1 MTLSELLQDVEVI
14 GEFTDVEIKDVTDST
29 QRMVPGCAFVC
40 IRGERTDGNT
50 FAQTALDAG
59 AACIVT
65 ETDLGLPNQVLVKNS
80 REAYALM
87 CGAYFGNPAQI
98 LRLIGVTGTNGKTTT
113 TYLLKEILENAGYTV
128 GLIGTIEDIVGK
140 RTFDASRTTP
150 DPYELHKLFRHMADA
165 GCQYCV
171 MEVSSQA
178 LAQGRVIGCWFDTAV
193 FTNLT
198 RDHLDYHK
206 TMDNYLSAKKILFSQ
221 CDTGVVNIDDK
232 YARYIIA
239 GSGCQVVSFSINN
252 LSHYR
257 ARDILLRSD
266 GTEYRLEAKGKE
278 FSVKLPILGEFSVL
292 NSLGAIA
299 AASECGIAMPCILD
313 ALANSK
319 GVRGRLEFV
328 PTGRDFSVI
337 IDYAHTP
344 DGLENVL
351 CALNQLKK
359 GRIITVFGCGGDRDK
374 TKRPIMGEIAAKL
387 SDYCV
392 ITSDNPRTENPM
404 QIIRDIL
411 PAFADVPEQTY
422 QVVENR
428 REAIGTALALAGEDD
443 IVLLAG
449 KGHECYQILNDGVI
463 HFDEREIVADFLN
476 NKTQEPTQ

>member
-1 MTLSELLQDVEVI
+1 MTLSELLQDVEVMH
-14 GEFTDVEIKDVTDST
+14 EFTDVEIKDVTDST
-29 QRMVPGCAFVC
+29 QRISPGCAFVC
-40 IRGERTDGNT
+40 IRGERVDGSS
-50 FAQTALDAG
+50 FAQEALSAG

-65 ETDLGLPNQVLVKNS
+65 EIDMGLPNQILVSNS
-80 REAYALM
+80 RDAYARM
-87 CGAYFGNPAQI
+87 CGVFFGNPARE

-113 TYLLKEILENAGYTV
+113 TYLLKEILENAGYSV

-140 RTFDASRTTP
+140 RAFDANRTTP
-150 DPYELHKLFRHMADA
+150 DPYELHKLFRRMADA

-178 LAQGRVIGCWFDTAV
+178 LAQGRVIGCWFDTAI

-206 TMDNYLSAKKILFSQ
+206 TMENYLSAKKILFSQ
-221 CDTGVVNIDDK
+221 CDTGVVNMDDA

-239 GSGCQVVSFSINN
+239 GSGCRVVSFSIN
-252 LSHYR
+252 SFAHYR
-257 ARDILLRSD
+257 ARDIILRSD
-266 GTEYRLEAKGKE
+266 GTQYRLEAKGQE
-278 FSVKLPILGEFSVL
+278 YVVELPILGEFSVL

-299 AASECGIAMPCILD
+299 AASESGVPMSDILD
-313 ALANSK
+313 ALEKSK

-328 PTGRDFSVI
+328 PTGEKFSVI

-351 CALNQLKK
+351 SALNRLKK
-359 GRIITVFGCGGDRDK
+359 GRVITVFGCGGDRDK
-374 TKRPIMGEIAAKL
+374 TKRPMMGEVAARL

-392 ITSDNPRTENPM
+392 ITSDNPRTEEPA

-411 PAFADVPEQTY
+411 PAFSHIPEQSY

-428 REAIGTALALAGEDD
+428 REAIGAALTLAQKND

-463 HFDEREIVADFLN
+463 HFDEREIVANFLN
-476 NKTQEPTQ
+476 DKIQEPTQ